1 MVILISCVAI
11 LRWQFSLHPFLL
23 YNGNSHI
30 QCCSCKIVILIS
42 SVLISTS
49 HFLFQRHISLTR
61 VAFSAHTNSPATYS
75 HSSPFLL
82 PTFFFYLHRISTTL
96 ASCILFINS
105 RAPSPCFPI
114 STTTYLSLHL
124 LHTLAVPHLSFSDTT
139 QYSCCCLFPPRT
151 WQLLSQYN
159 RFSSLLFPQPLPPT
173 PKMSYT
179 QLTDDINPTYFYPSF
194 TLSSLLTSSF
204 FIATS
209 FQPTGASIHTLSS
222 QTILT
227 LTSTLHNRPSVTC
240 PNPQMALT
248 LSNGSPSKHVPSPS
262 APSRLS

>member
-1 MVILISCVAI
+1 M
-11 LRWQFSLHPFLL
+11 QPFLL

-42 SVLISTS
+42 SVLISRS

-61 VAFSAHTNSPATYS
+61 VAFSAHTSSPA
-75 HSSPFLL
+75 HVLL
-82 PTFFFYLHRISTTL
+82 LSTLYFYYTRFMYPLHKFSCPISLLSNIHHHIPLTTL
-96 ASCILFINS
+96 TPHAC
-105 RAPSPCFPI
+105 RPSSVI
-114 STTTYLSLHL
+114 
-124 LHTLAVPHLSFSDTT
+124 SDTT

-204 FIATS
+204 FIATL